1 MAHDVFISYSH
12 KDKAIADAIC
22 SNLETAGVRCWIA
35 PRDIAPGL
43 DWPAAISNAIA
54 ASRMMVLVFSTSS
67 NSSNDVS
74 RELILAANNNLIIIP
89 FKIDNIAPEPGKQ
102 YYLARTHWLDA
113 MNPPTQAQIDK
124 LVGYVKS
131 FMSENG
137 IIGTVQHAQVTKR
150 FSEEPVPPV
159 STAKLPAKKN
169 RPGLWIAG
177 ALALIILC
185 SAIGALLWN
194 QRANL
199 PFLSNLFTIP
209 TPTATSTSSPT
220 FTPMSSSTFTPI
232 PPTPTLT
239 ATVTPDLRI
248 SNPDNQHLYLFVET
262 PETWHEARDVCVT
275 WGGHLVTIQDY
286 NENLL
291 VFRLTSGVPFHST
304 WLGATD
310 EIQEGKWV
318 WVSGEPWIW
327 VVWDK
332 NQPDNYSNKQHFLS
346 YSDNENLTWD
356 DLVDG
361 KLTFTCEW
369 ETTSP

>member
-1 MAHDVFISYSH
+1 
-12 KDKAIADAIC
+12 
-22 SNLETAGVRCWIA
+22 
-35 PRDIAPGL
+35 
-43 DWPAAISNAIA
+43 
-54 ASRMMVLVFSTSS
+54 
-67 NSSNDVS
+67 
-74 RELILAANNNLIIIP
+74 
-89 FKIDNIAPEPGKQ
+89 
-102 YYLARTHWLDA
+102 
-113 MNPPTQAQIDK
+113 
-124 LVGYVKS
+124 
-131 FMSENG
+131 
-137 IIGTVQHAQVTKR
+137 
-150 FSEEPVPPV
+150 
-159 STAKLPAKKN
+159 
-169 RPGLWIAG
+169 
-177 ALALIILC
+177 
-185 SAIGALLWN
+185 
-194 QRANL
+194 
-199 PFLSNLFTIP
+199 
-209 TPTATSTSSPT
+209 
-220 FTPMSSSTFTPI
+220 
-232 PPTPTLT
+232 
-239 ATVTPDLRI
+239 VTPDLRI